1 VQEGEEN
8 VSLGGTSTA
17 FTIEKVEDDCDGS
30 FVIEDAVNTACRCPT
45 PHQPLF
51 LRNQLNSCLFV
62 YLFLECKNFD
72 DFLGMAKRHQALAQ
86 DRPRFKE
93 DFLKALATTTGC

>member
-1 VQEGEEN
+1 VQEGEEIAC
-8 VSLGGTSTA
+8 LGGTSKVYTV
-17 FTIEKVEDDCDGS
+17 EKVVDDGGGS
-30 FVIEDAVNTACRCPT
+30 FVIEDAVNTACRCPIH
-45 PHQPLF
+45 HQPLF

-72 DFLGMAKRHQALAQ
+72 DFLGMAKRHQALVQ

>member
-1 VQEGEEN
+1 MQESEDIGC
-8 VSLGGTSTA
+8 LGGTRSAYTVA
-17 FTIEKVEDDCDGS
+17 QVEGDGAGS

-62 YLFLECKNFD
+62 YLFLECKIFD